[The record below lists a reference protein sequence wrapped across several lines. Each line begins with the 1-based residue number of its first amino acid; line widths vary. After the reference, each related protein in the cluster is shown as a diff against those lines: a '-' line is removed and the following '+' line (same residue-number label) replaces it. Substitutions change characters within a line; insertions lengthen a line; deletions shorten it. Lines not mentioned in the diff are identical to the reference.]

1 MYIDEYTMEYLVTFY
16 LANKGES
23 KDIFSIL
30 PYEAAVYTGKE
41 DDVLEKVAAVLKK
54 SPFFRC
60 CSIMAHPTERSKM
73 FLLRNMLVNPFF
85 REDAQEVA
93 IAVSETKEI
102 KKLLE
107 SEDSEDLLN

>member
-1 MYIDEYTMEYLVTFY
+1 MEYLVTFY

-23 KDIFSIL
+23 KEIFSIL
-30 PYEAAVYTGKE
+30 PYEAAVYTGNE
-41 DDVLEKVAAVLKK
+41 DDVLERVATVLKK

-60 CSIMAHPTERSKM
+60 CSIMARPAEGSKI
-73 FLLRNMLVNPFF
+73 FHINNMLVNPFF
-85 REDAQEVA
+85 DEHAQEVT

-107 SEDSEDLLN
+107 DDPEDLLN

>member
-1 MYIDEYTMEYLVTFY
+1 
-16 LANKGES
+16 
-23 KDIFSIL
+23 
-30 PYEAAVYTGKE
+30 
-41 DDVLEKVAAVLKK
+41 
-54 SPFFRC
+54 
-60 CSIMAHPTERSKM
+60 M